1 MSFRSPE
8 SSPSSILLEDFGQK
22 VDLTRRIREVLLNY
36 PEGTTVLKEL
46 IQNADDAGATV
57 VRLCLD
63 RRHHSTTSLLSPSLS
78 AFQGPA
84 LLSYNDAVF
93 TEEDFTSISRIGGS
107 VKHNQATKTGRF
119 GVGFNSVYHLTDLPS
134 FVSGNY
140 IVMFDPQGGYLPNVN
155 SSNPGKRIDF
165 VSTKAMSFY
174 RDQFEPYAVF
184 GCDMENRFSGTLFR
198 FPLRDSNQARES
210 KLSRQ
215 AYVEDDVILMFEQ
228 LYKEGVFSLLF
239 LKNVLSVEMF
249 VWDEGDVGQRKLY
262 SCRVGNVSDEVV
274 WHRKAIM
281 RMSKEMDG
289 GGQGDVMKDGYLVEF
304 ESEEVVGDG
313 GSEVKKRSDRFYVVQ
328 SMGSANSRIAE
339 FAATASKDYDI
350 HLLPWASVA
359 ACLTDGLSDVSFIL
373 SMNS

>member
-1 MSFRSPE
+1 
-8 SSPSSILLEDFGQK
+8 
-22 VDLTRRIREVLLNY
+22 
-36 PEGTTVLKEL
+36 
-46 IQNADDAGATV
+46 
-57 VRLCLD
+57 
-63 RRHHSTTSLLSPSLS
+63 
-78 AFQGPA
+78 
-84 LLSYNDAVF
+84 
-93 TEEDFTSISRIGGS
+93 
-107 VKHNQATKTGRF
+107 
-119 GVGFNSVYHLTDLPS
+119 
-134 FVSGNY
+134 
-140 IVMFDPQGGYLPNVN
+140 MFDPQGGYLPNVN

-328 SMGSANSRIAE
+328 SMGSANSRIGE